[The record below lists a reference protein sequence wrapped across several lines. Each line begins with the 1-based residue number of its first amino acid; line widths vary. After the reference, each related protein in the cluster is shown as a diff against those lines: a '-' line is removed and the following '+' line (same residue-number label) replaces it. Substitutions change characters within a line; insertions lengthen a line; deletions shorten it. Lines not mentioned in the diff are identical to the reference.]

1 MKHLRFF
8 LNTRLY
14 FGCLVFTGIGVYY
27 LYAHVNRYLKI
38 ADTRPA
44 YITAPVKAV
53 SVTMVNTRMSDY
65 IYLEGYDNP
74 LKIEERH
81 AKAYYKNRMVNE
93 LDKGDTV
100 EVTLASHDAEKLGR
114 SDEILTLYGLKNRKG
129 TYLDDAETFKID
141 KSPGAEFYI
150 GASALGIAVLL
161 FLLGWF
167 VFKLRP

>member
-8 LNTRLY
+8 LNTKLY
-14 FGCLVFTGIGVYY
+14 FGCLVFIGIGAYF
-27 LYAHVNRYLKI
+27 LYQHVNRYLLL
-38 ADTRPA
+38 ANTQPV

-53 SVTMVNTRMSDY
+53 SVTMLNTRMSDY
-65 IYLEGYDNP
+65 IYLEGYNNP

-81 AKAYYKNRMVNE
+81 AKAYYKTRLVNE
-93 LDKGDTV
+93 LAKGDTV
-100 EVTLASHDAEKLGR
+100 EAALASHDAEKLGK
-114 SDEILTLYGLKNRKG
+114 SEDILTLYGLKNSKG
-129 TYLDDAETFKID
+129 VYLDEAETFKMD

-150 GASALGIAVLL
+150 GTGALAIAVIL